1 MRWRYLQ
8 TPTAPSAQV
17 YRGGEYKDIAR
28 AESVRRLCFGDAV
41 KREVTRPPLK
51 SIDLDHLGAIAL
63 GWECEMLYIAVLLC
77 STSPANMDIMN
88 AILQSAVTV
97 LCDHTGTGHFRLR
110 MLVFSA
116 QSCPVFRYNLHL
128 FCVFAQISVLML
140 VHPFQHF
147 R

>member
-1 MRWRYLQ
+1 MVFESDSSCAGYTCRHEQRLQ
-8 TPTAPSAQV
+8 LKCT
-17 YRGGEYKDIAR
+17 GGEYKDIAR

-97 LCDHTGTGHFRLR
+97 LCDHTGTGHFRTQDAR
-110 MLVFSA
+110 VFST
-116 QSCPVFRYNLHL
+116 
-128 FCVFAQISVLML
+128 VLSSL
-140 VHPFQHF
+140 
-147 R
+147 